1 MSQLANF
8 NYIIIITIDFLCSCH
23 AVCKFDITARLHT
36 FKINDS

>member
-8 NYIIIITIDFLCSCH
+8 NYIHMTIDFLCSCYS
-23 AVCKFDITARLHT
+23 VCKFDITAGLHT